1 MKLLFTINTLGNNNN
16 SNHYNAIFII
26 TLLLFFIMGKIV
38 FMKNKNISKIVM
50 KDEKGIYRFFKY

>member
-26 TLLLFFIMGKIV
+26 PLVLFLIMDKIV
-38 FMKNKNISKIVM
+38 FIKDKNTRKLS
-50 KDEKGIYRFFKY
+50 